1 MYGMIKIANFR
12 FVDQSSDEETGNDTE
27 RKVPYP
33 GESVEPVRE
42 RRGRCDGQNP
52 VNRQKIREFV
62 DGRSKKYLDK
72 SCGRNYHIDNY
83 FDIQSISG
91 ALKRKQNHKE

>member
-1 MYGMIKIANFR
+1 MIRNGRYRI
-12 FVDQSSDEETGNDTE
+12 
-27 RKVPYP
+27 P
-33 GESVEPVRE
+33 ESLWNRS
-42 RRGRCDGQNP
+42 GKGGGAANP